1 MARKQ
6 YKSPVFNILE
16 DMGGS
21 EGGGTIPIPGSQ
33 EAPTGSQT
41 AGYSAWKMAVQNAN
55 LDIDQSYAGY
65 VDWMVKNGYAAYI
78 QPDDSE
84 LQ

>member
-1 MARKQ
+1 MARKHYQ
-6 YKSPVFNILE
+6 TPAIDIFKAP
-16 DMGGS
+16 GGD
-21 EGGGTIPIPGSQ
+21 EGGTELNASGEGGVYNANNTSF
-33 EAPTGSQT
+33 
-41 AGYSAWKMAVQNAN
+41 SAWKMAVQNAN

>member
-1 MARKQ
+1 MARKSYQ
-6 YKSPVFNILE
+6 QPSIVMINP
-16 DMGGS
+16 DG
-21 EGGGTIPIPGSQ
+21 PGDDNV
-33 EAPTGSQT
+33 TGSQQT
-41 AGYSAWKMAVQNAN
+41 PYPIPVNSSFSAWRMAVQNAN

>member
-1 MARKQ
+1 MARKS
-6 YKSPVFNILE
+6 YIPPVIEIMGSP
-16 DMGGS
+16 GGPG
-21 EGGGTIPIPGSQ
+21 ETGGDGSAQ
-33 EAPTGSQT
+33 GPVNPASTSF
-41 AGYSAWKMAVQNAN
+41 SAWKMAVQNAN

-65 VDWMVKNGYAAYI
+65 VDWMVKNGYGAYI

>member
-1 MARKQ
+1 MARSYKTPKVIIMDIGDDDPIVINASGAGEVPNVKQ
-6 YKSPVFNILE
+6 ASF
-16 DMGGS
+16 
-21 EGGGTIPIPGSQ
+21 
-33 EAPTGSQT
+33 
-41 AGYSAWKMAVQNAN
+41 SAWRMAVQNAN